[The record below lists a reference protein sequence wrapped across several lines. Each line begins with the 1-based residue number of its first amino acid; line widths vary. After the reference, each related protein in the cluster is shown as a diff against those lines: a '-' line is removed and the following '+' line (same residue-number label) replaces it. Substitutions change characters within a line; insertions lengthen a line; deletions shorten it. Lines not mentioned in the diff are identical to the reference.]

1 MEFFGLVKKGAQAV
15 VGGVKKAAQ
24 AAASVIKK
32 GVQKAVDFLRGGKTE
47 LEQTYSKS
55 AEKVRNA
62 RSYNRETA
70 SMKETQDM
78 DELLSSI
85 REDYKEKLNQY
96 EKKIVE
102 LSNEIKDFVVKNID
116 EELNQKSN
124 YDSSNPN
131 PFLQKEELEREFNK
145 SFYMDLDINIGD
157 IEVKF
162 TQTIDNFRPFKDE
175 ILSHIVMSDRKCAEI
190 LNLKNGKEREKEMKR
205 YIDGLIYNALNSFC
219 DSIDEI
225 AKNSLDAIKTNINR
239 VMKNNEESIENI
251 KKEIEAN
258 KKLSPEEI
266 EAKRKEYNR
275 KEEVINS
282 LLGTLENPK

>member
-1 MEFFGLVKKGAQAV
+1 MGFFGF
-15 VGGVKKAAQ
+15 VKKAAQ
-24 AAASVIKK
+24 AVVDGVKK
-32 GVQKAVDFLRGGKTE
+32 LGQKVVDFFIGGKTE

-62 RSYNRETA
+62 RSYNPTNATVRDTVDIY
-70 SMKETQDM
+70 K
-78 DELLSSI
+78 LLEDI

-102 LSNEIKDFVVKNID
+102 YSNEIKDFVVKNID

-157 IEVKF
+157 IEVKV
-162 TQTIDNFRPFKDE
+162 TQTIDKFKNFKDE
-175 ILSHIVMSDRKCAEI
+175 ILSHINIRECAKI
-190 LNLKNGKEREKEMKR
+190 LKIKNGKEREEEMKK
-205 YIDGLIYNALNSFC
+205 YLDGLVDNALNSFC
-219 DSIDEI
+219 DSIDDI
-225 AKNSLDAIKTNINR
+225 AKNSLDAIKTNIDR
-239 VMKNNEESIENI
+239 VMKNNEESIYNI

-258 KKLSPEEI
+258 KKLSSEEI
-266 EAKRKEYNR
+266 EVKRKEYNR

-282 LLGTLENPK
+282 LLGTLEDLK

>member
-1 MEFFGLVKKGAQAV
+1 MGFFGFVKKGVQAV
-15 VGGVKKAAQ
+15 VGGVKKL
-24 AAASVIKK
+24 
-32 GVQKAVDFLRGGKTE
+32 GQKIVDFFRGGKTE

-62 RSYNRETA
+62 RSYNPTNATVRDTVDIY
-70 SMKETQDM
+70 K
-78 DELLSSI
+78 LLEDI

-102 LSNEIKDFVVKNID
+102 YSNEIKDFVVKNID

-157 IEVKF
+157 IEVKV
-162 TQTIDNFRPFKDE
+162 TQTIDKFKNFKDE
-175 ILSHIVMSDRKCAEI
+175 ILSHINIRECAKI
-190 LNLKNGKEREKEMKR
+190 LKIKNGKERDKEMKR
-205 YIDGLIYNALNSFC
+205 YIDGLIGNALNSFC

-225 AKNSLDAIKTNINR
+225 AKNSLDAIKININR
-239 VMKNNEESIENI
+239 VMKNNEESIYNI

-258 KKLSPEEI
+258 KKLSSEEI
-266 EAKRKEYNR
+266 EVKRKEYNR

-282 LLGTLENPK
+282 LLGTLEDLK

>member
-1 MEFFGLVKKGAQAV
+1 MGIFSKIGGAFKKVGQAV
-15 VGGVKKAAQ
+15 VGGFKKL
-24 AAASVIKK
+24 
-32 GVQKAVDFLRGGKTE
+32 GQKVVDFFIGGKTE

-62 RSYNRETA
+62 RSYNPTNATVRDTVDIY
-70 SMKETQDM
+70 K
-78 DELLSSI
+78 LLEDI

-102 LSNEIKDFVVKNID
+102 YSNEIKDFVVKNID

-157 IEVKF
+157 IEVKV
-162 TQTIDNFRPFKDE
+162 TQTIDKFKNFKDE
-175 ILSHIVMSDRKCAEI
+175 ILSHINIRECAKI
-190 LNLKNGKEREKEMKR
+190 LKIKNGKEREEEMKR
-205 YIDGLIYNALNSFC
+205 YIDGLIGNALNSFC

-225 AKNSLDAIKTNINR
+225 AKNSLDAIKTNIDR
-239 VMKNNEESIENI
+239 VMKNNEESIYNI

-266 EAKRKEYNR
+266 EVKRKEYNR

-282 LLGTLENPK
+282 LLGTLENLK

>member
-1 MEFFGLVKKGAQAV
+1 MGFFGFVKKGVQAV

-24 AAASVIKK
+24 AAFDGVKK
-32 GVQKAVDFLRGGKTE
+32 VVDFFIGGKTE

-62 RSYNRETA
+62 RSYNPTNATVRDTVDIY
-70 SMKETQDM
+70 K
-78 DELLSSI
+78 LLEDI

-102 LSNEIKDFVVKNID
+102 YSNEIKDFVVKNID

-157 IEVKF
+157 IEVKV
-162 TQTIDNFRPFKDE
+162 TQTIDKFKNFKDE
-175 ILSHIVMSDRKCAEI
+175 ILSHINIRECTKI
-190 LNLKNGKEREKEMKR
+190 LKIKNGKEREEEMKR
-205 YIDGLIYNALNSFC
+205 YIDGLIGNALNSFC

-225 AKNSLDAIKTNINR
+225 AKNSLDAIKININR
-239 VMKNNEESIENI
+239 VMKNNEESIYNI

-258 KKLSPEEI
+258 KKLSSEEI
-266 EAKRKEYNR
+266 EVKRKEYNR

-282 LLGTLENPK
+282 LLGTLENLK

>member
-1 MEFFGLVKKGAQAV
+1 MGFFGFFEKVGQAV
-15 VGGVKKAAQ
+15 GRVTRKLVDTGKK
-24 AAASVIKK
+24 VIQKA
-32 GVQKAVDFLRGGKTE
+32 VQKAVDFFRGGKTE

-62 RSYNRETA
+62 RSYNPTNATVRDTV
-70 SMKETQDM
+70 DM
-78 DELLSSI
+78 NELLEDI

-102 LSNEIKDFVVKNID
+102 YSNEIKDFVVKNID

-162 TQTIDNFRPFKDE
+162 TQTIDKSKNFKDE
-175 ILSHIVMSDRKCAEI
+175 ILSHIGISDRKCAEI
-190 LNLKNGKEREKEMKR
+190 LNLENGKEREEEMKR
-205 YIDGLIYNALNSFC
+205 YIDGLIGNALNSFC

-225 AKNSLDAIKTNINR
+225 AKNSIDAIKININR
-239 VMKNNEESIENI
+239 VMKNNEESIYNI

-258 KKLSPEEI
+258 KKLSSEEI
-266 EAKRKEYNR
+266 EVKRKEYNR

-282 LLGTLENPK
+282 LLGTLEDLK

>member
-1 MEFFGLVKKGAQAV
+1 MGFFGF
-15 VGGVKKAAQ
+15 VKKAAQ
-24 AAASVIKK
+24 AVVDGVKK
-32 GVQKAVDFLRGGKTE
+32 LGQKIVDFFRGGKTA
-47 LEQTYSKS
+47 LGQTSSKS

-62 RSYNRETA
+62 RSYNPTNA
-70 SMKETQDM
+70 SVRDTVDINKR
-78 DELLSSI
+78 LSDI
-85 REDYKEKLNQY
+85 REKYKNKLNQY

-102 LSNEIKDFVVKNID
+102 YSNEIKDFVVKNID

-162 TQTIDNFRPFKDE
+162 TQTIDKFRTFKDE
-175 ILSHIVMSDRKCAEI
+175 ILSHIGISDTICTGI
-190 LNLKNGKEREKEMKR
+190 LNLENGKEREEEMKK
-205 YIDGLIYNALNSFC
+205 YLDGLVDNALNSFC

-225 AKNSLDAIKTNINR
+225 AKNSLDAIKININR
-239 VMKNNEESIENI
+239 VMKNNEESIYNI

-258 KKLSPEEI
+258 KKLSSEEI
-266 EAKRKEYNR
+266 EVKRKEYNR

-282 LLGTLENPK
+282 LLGTLENLK

>member
-1 MEFFGLVKKGAQAV
+1 MGFFGFVKKGVQAV

-24 AAASVIKK
+24 AAFDGVKK
-32 GVQKAVDFLRGGKTE
+32 VVDFFIGGKTE

-62 RSYNRETA
+62 RSYNPTNATVRDTVDIY
-70 SMKETQDM
+70 K
-78 DELLSSI
+78 LLEDI

-102 LSNEIKDFVVKNID
+102 YSNEIKDFVVKNID

-157 IEVKF
+157 IEVKV
-162 TQTIDNFRPFKDE
+162 TQTIDKFKNFKDE
-175 ILSHIVMSDRKCAEI
+175 ILSHINIRECTKI
-190 LNLKNGKEREKEMKR
+190 LKIKNGKEREEEMKR
-205 YIDGLIYNALNSFC
+205 YIDGLIGNALNSFC

-225 AKNSLDAIKTNINR
+225 AKNSLDAIKININR
-239 VMKNNEESIENI
+239 VMKNNEESIYNI

-258 KKLSPEEI
+258 KKLSSEEI
-266 EAKRKEYNR
+266 EVKRKEYNR

-282 LLGTLENPK
+282 LLGTLEDLK

>member
-1 MEFFGLVKKGAQAV
+1 MGIVSKFCGAIKKVGQAV
-15 VGGVKKAAQ
+15 AGGVKKF
-24 AAASVIKK
+24 
-32 GVQKAVDFLRGGKTE
+32 VDFFRGGKTE
-47 LEQTYSKS
+47 LEQTSSKS

-70 SMKETQDM
+70 SMKETQET

-85 REDYKEKLNQY
+85 REEYKEKLNQY

-102 LSNEIKDFVVKNID
+102 LSNEIKDFVIKIID

-190 LNLKNGKEREKEMKR
+190 LKNKNGKEREKEMKK
-205 YIDGLIYNALNSFC
+205 YLNGLVDNALNSFC

-239 VMKNNEESIENI
+239 VMKNNEESIYNI

-282 LLGTLENPK
+282 LLGTLENSK

>member
-1 MEFFGLVKKGAQAV
+1 MGFFGFVKKGVQAV

-24 AAASVIKK
+24 AAFDGVKK
-32 GVQKAVDFLRGGKTE
+32 VGQKVVDFFIGGKTE

-78 DELLSSI
+78 DELLSGI

-96 EKKIVE
+96 EEKIVE
-102 LSNEIKDFVVKNID
+102 LSNKMKDSVVKNID

-157 IEVKF
+157 IEVKV
-162 TQTIDNFRPFKDE
+162 TQTIDKFKNFKDE
-175 ILSHIVMSDRKCAEI
+175 ILSHIGISDRKCAEI
-190 LNLKNGKEREKEMKR
+190 LKIKNGKEREEEMKR
-205 YIDGLIYNALNSFC
+205 YIDGLIGNALNSFC

-225 AKNSLDAIKTNINR
+225 AKNSLDAIKININR
-239 VMKNNEESIENI
+239 VIKNNEESIYNI

-258 KKLSPEEI
+258 KKLSSEEI
-266 EAKRKEYNR
+266 EVKRKEYNR

-282 LLGTLENPK
+282 LLGTLEDLK